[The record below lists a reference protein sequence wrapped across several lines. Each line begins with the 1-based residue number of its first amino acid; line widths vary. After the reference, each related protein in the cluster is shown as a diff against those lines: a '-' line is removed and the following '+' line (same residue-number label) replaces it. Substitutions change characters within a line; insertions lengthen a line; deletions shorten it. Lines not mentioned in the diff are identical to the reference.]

1 MNTADWPKVLADVTG
16 ALVNGEWR
24 VSTADLVAHLGNVDA
39 FDASMSLRRVMTSL
53 GWSGP
58 KTMRINGGL
67 VKGYYRRL
75 ASELAEQRP
84 EPEVANPP
92 AEVELPRYSM
102 PKELALQLERAT
114 QNSLQVLEEILAL
127 PTDPKSGNVLRA
139 KTAAAGTVIQAQLR
153 ADETR
158 LRMSRPSDTLDRLLK
173 ILNKQRRLCR
183 PKKIVQAPA
192 TRSST
197 GG

>member
-1 MNTADWPKVLADVTG
+1 
-16 ALVNGEWR
+16 
-24 VSTADLVAHLGNVDA
+24 
-39 FDASMSLRRVMTSL
+39 MTSL

-67 VKGYYRRL
+67 VKGYYRRPV
-75 ASELAEQRP
+75 SEPAEQRP
-84 EPEVANPP
+84 EPEVAKPP
-92 AEVELPRYSM
+92 AEVEL
-102 PKELALQLERAT
+102 LALQLERAT
-114 QNSLQVLEEILAL
+114 QSSLQVLEEILAL
-127 PTDPKSGNVLRA
+127 PIDPQSGNILRA

-192 TRSST
+192 TQSST